1 MEQCTNFVLPEPPQ
15 FSVLTKDRF
24 SPPPPEH
31 TTSLL
36 CASEWD
42 THKVVSRFTGP
53 FTVQELNSASATLPS
68 WSSAPHLLTFL
79 CPQFPNLY
87 LQSWQDLQLIR
98 ISTTPD
104 IHLPD
109 KQLELNFAKA
119 EFISSLLNLFLLC
132 LPSAEND
139 PTLSSVA
146 SVCSLYSFTYF
157 PHPSH

>member
-1 MEQCTNFVLPEPPQ
+1 MHQFCPSWASTVFGINKRQVLPPTPRAHHLFAVCKWVRHPQSGLSVHWPFHSPRTQLCFSYPP
-15 FSVLTKDRF
+15 
-24 SPPPPEH
+24 
-31 TTSLL
+31 LL
-36 CASEWD
+36 
-42 THKVVSRFTGP
+42 VF
-53 FTVQELNSASATLPS
+53 
-68 WSSAPHLLTFL
+68 APHLLTFL

-87 LQSWQDLQLIR
+87 LQSWQDLQLIC